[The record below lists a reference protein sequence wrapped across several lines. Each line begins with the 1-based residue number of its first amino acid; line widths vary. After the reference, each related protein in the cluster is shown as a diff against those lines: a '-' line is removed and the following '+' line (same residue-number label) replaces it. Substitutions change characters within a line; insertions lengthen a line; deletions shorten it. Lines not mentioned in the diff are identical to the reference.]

1 MANKH
6 LQHRP
11 AVVMLLA
18 LILMAAVTA
27 STIGISV
34 VINRTLIQARNL
46 DSFILASLAAD
57 SGIERGLAVVKT
69 GRGAG
74 TTLANTVTASG
85 ITPTTLSGS
94 GAQYSVAGVNS
105 PVPISVAEL
114 SANESISF
122 DILKPTSG
130 SIPHFLKIKATC
142 DSSCTNANPDSL
154 FQLAWVVIAG
164 DGTATYSNRVIYSVS
179 EYQAGSGQIADLN
192 NVRTDVSDSTSP
204 FTGSGGVLGYRIEIT
219 ALRGALL
226 NLSAVPCNDSLC
238 APPVTCDTSICD
250 GDVTNIIGRIRLT
263 STGEAG
269 FSSERTRSIKT
280 AQVLWQPPS
289 SGLLQYVLFSEESI
303 IP

>member
-1 MANKH
+1 
-6 LQHRP
+6 
-11 AVVMLLA
+11 MLLA
-18 LILMAAVTA
+18 LILMASVTA
-27 STIGISV
+27 STIAISV

-57 SGIERGLAVVKT
+57 TGIERGLAVVKT
-69 GRGAG
+69 GRAAG
-74 TTLANTVTASG
+74 TPLGTTTTGTIAATAAPNTSLT
-85 ITPTTLSGS
+85 GS
-94 GAQYSVAGVNS
+94 GAQFSVTGVNS

-114 SANESISF
+114 SADESISF
-122 DILKPTSG
+122 DILKPTVG
-130 SIPHFLKIKATC
+130 TIPHFLKIRASC
-142 DSSCTNANPDSL
+142 DSSCTNINPDSL

-219 ALRGALL
+219 ALRSSLL
-226 NLSAVPCNDSLC
+226 NITATPCND
-238 APPVTCDTSICD
+238 APCTSEATDI
-250 GDVTNIIGRIRLT
+250 VGRIRLT

-269 FSSERTRSIKT
+269 FASERTRSIKT
-280 AQVLWQPPS
+280 AQVLWQPPA